1 MIEIAALRK
10 NKICLSDYD
19 YKKDIKNRKLLF
31 TLCELEL
38 KVLEELL
45 FSSIKTSI
53 SKLTKDLNIQEKKLL
68 SILYK
73 FQNVNLL
80 KIDTEI
86 IIIDKKMRKYFEFEY
101 MRFDPNFKPDLQF
114 INNLL
119 QKIPIHIL
127 PIWYSLPKTSNYI
140 FISIID
146 KYLLTPQ
153 IFQRYLENL
162 KNENPI
168 FYNIIEDLYNSENFE
183 ISANEIQQKYNLKKD
198 KYLEYLLLLEFNFIC
213 FQSYKKTKN
222 GYEEILTPFYEYKKY
237 LQYFYKTTV
246 VSIKNT
252 EKLIRKR
259 NSDFGFIEDL
269 TSILKMAKKNISIS
283 EIEQSIK
290 KELNLKDPNII
301 ISNLYINNLINKL
314 LQINFVTKKQ
324 NFLKINSSASKW
336 LELSQDQRALHLYYH
351 PLNLPNNLPNKLS
364 TEKSVREAEKSIAR
378 IIKKGWVYF
387 DNFIKGL
394 TIPITDKHQIK
405 IKAFGKVYK
414 YLIPS
419 YTKDEI
425 SFIKKIIFERL
436 FETGIVSVG
445 SLNGK
450 DCFCVT
456 KFGETLFD
464 IV

>member
-1 MIEIAALRK
+1 
-10 NKICLSDYD
+10 
-19 YKKDIKNRKLLF
+19 
-31 TLCELEL
+31 
-38 KVLEELL
+38 
-45 FSSIKTSI
+45 
-53 SKLTKDLNIQEKKLL
+53 
-68 SILYK
+68 
-73 FQNVNLL
+73 
-80 KIDTEI
+80 
-86 IIIDKKMRKYFEFEY
+86 